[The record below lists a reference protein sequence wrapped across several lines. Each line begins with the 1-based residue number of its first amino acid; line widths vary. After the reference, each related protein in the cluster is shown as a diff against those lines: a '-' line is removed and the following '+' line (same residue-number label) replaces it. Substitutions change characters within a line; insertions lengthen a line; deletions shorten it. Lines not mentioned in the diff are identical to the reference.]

1 MMAYTLD
8 KENNLTLQK
17 FKYMLVSII
26 ITSYNYAR
34 YLERAIRSALNQSMP
49 EGAFEVIV
57 VDDCSTDETHLILE
71 NYTDEIRVIRLAQN
85 SGLSSARNAGIKKAK
100 GQFVVFLDADDYIQT
115 DLTKV
120 LSVFLVENNRLDA
133 VAVDY
138 YLVNEYG
145 DHIEWVNS
153 SEKPVACGIMFRKD
167 LLFDIGLY
175 DESFRAREEED
186 LRKRFLAKHNIFH
199 IPLPLYRYRMHD
211 NNLTKNT
218 EEMDKHAQM
227 LNKKHHS

>member
-85 SGLSSARNAGIKKAK
+85 SGLSAARNAGIKKAK

-120 LSVFLVENNRLDA
+120 LSVFF
-133 VAVDY
+133 
-138 YLVNEYG
+138 
-145 DHIEWVNS
+145 S
-153 SEKPVACGIMFRKD
+153 
-167 LLFDIGLY
+167 
-175 DESFRAREEED
+175 
-186 LRKRFLAKHNIFH
+186 
-199 IPLPLYRYRMHD
+199 
-211 NNLTKNT
+211 
-218 EEMDKHAQM
+218 
-227 LNKKHHS
+227 

>member
-1 MMAYTLD
+1 
-8 KENNLTLQK
+8 
-17 FKYMLVSII
+17 MLVSVI

-34 YLERAIRSALNQSMP
+34 YLERAIRSALNQSLQSNS
-49 EGAFEVIV
+49 FEVIV
-57 VDDCSTDETHLILE
+57 VDDCSTDESHLILD
-71 NYTDEIRVIRLAQN
+71 NYADDVKLIKMEKN
-85 SGLSSARNAGIKKAK
+85 SGLSAARNAGIKKAK

-115 DLTKV
+115 DLLKV
-120 LSVFLVENNRLDA
+120 LSVFLTENNRLDA

-145 DHIEWVNS
+145 DHLEWVSS

-175 DESFRAREEED
+175 DETFRAREEED

-218 EEMDKHAQM
+218 EEMEKHAQM
-227 LNKKHHS
+227 LNEKHNS

>member
-1 MMAYTLD
+1 
-8 KENNLTLQK
+8 
-17 FKYMLVSII
+17 MLVSVI

-34 YLERAIRSALNQSMP
+34 YLERAIRSALNQSLP
-49 EGAFEVIV
+49 TKSFEVIV
-57 VDDCSTDETHLILE
+57 VDDCSTDESHLILD
-71 NYTDEIRVIRLAQN
+71 NYAEDVKVINMEKN
-85 SGLSSARNAGIKKAK
+85 SGLSAARNAGIKKAK

-115 DLTKV
+115 DLLKV
-120 LSVFLVENNRLDA
+120 LSVFLTENNRLDA
-133 VAVDY
+133 IAVDY

-145 DHIEWVNS
+145 DHLEWVS
-153 SEKPVACGIMFRKD
+153 SNEKPVACGIMFRKD

-175 DESFRAREEED
+175 DETFRAREEED

-218 EEMDKHAQM
+218 EEMEKHAQM
-227 LNKKHHS
+227 LNEKHNS